1 MIASGIGCS
10 RTTLP
15 LPYSNYEVYITLTI
29 RRQSYGSPSQWIA
42 QASSFP
48 EGGPVHHMS
57 SLRVRKSLSNVN
69 DATDSERDKLM
80 AAWLLAEY
88 SEIPLRERVVGE
100 LPEGAGASRAS
111 ESLSFFQ
118 ASHDQHW

>member
-1 MIASGIGCS
+1 
-10 RTTLP
+10 
-15 LPYSNYEVYITLTI
+15 
-29 RRQSYGSPSQWIA
+29 
-42 QASSFP
+42 
-48 EGGPVHHMS
+48 MS

-88 SEIPLRERVVGE
+88 SEIPLRERVIGE
-100 LPEGAGASRAS
+100 LPEDAGAARDS
-111 ESLSFFQ
+111 ENLSFFQ